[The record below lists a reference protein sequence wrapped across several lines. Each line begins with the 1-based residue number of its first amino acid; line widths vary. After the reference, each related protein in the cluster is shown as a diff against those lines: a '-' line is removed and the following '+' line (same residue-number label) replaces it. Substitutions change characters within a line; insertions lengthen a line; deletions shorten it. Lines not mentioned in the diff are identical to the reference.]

1 MSTESIVGKKVF
13 CKRNGA
19 TGVVTI
25 KDGQTITID
34 INGEEKSY
42 THGTFNRWWTVIPEE
57 QNEITQPI
65 ITERP
70 ETEEVIEEI
79 ETEEKQKRKIY
90 PSGETGI
97 GVQLRDK
104 FVDLVKNLD
113 IDEVTIFH
121 NEQNH
126 TDVIKFK
133 GVNVFEC
140 SYASRRFNVLAHP
153 ESLSP
158 INRKKVTKMHPKEW
172 GWSLRAKFVFT
183 ELTQWPLMQS
193 IISDGLFYR
202 REVIERD

>member
-1 MSTESIVGKKVF
+1 MSTENIIGKKVF

-42 THGTFNRWWTVIPEE
+42 THATFNRWWVVVPEE
-57 QNEITQPI
+57 Q
-65 ITERP
+65 P
-70 ETEEVIEEI
+70 EGTVQQAVTEEPNIEEVE
-79 ETEEKQKRKIY
+79 ETTEKNKRTIY
-90 PSGETGI
+90 PSGDVGI

-104 FVDLVKNLD
+104 FVDLVKNLG

-121 NEQNH
+121 NDANH
-126 TDVIKFK
+126 TDIIKFK

-158 INRKKVTKMHPKEW
+158 INRKKVTKMHPKDW

>member
-1 MSTESIVGKKVF
+1 MSIEDVVGKKVF

-19 TGVVTI
+19 TGTVTI

-34 INGEEKSY
+34 INGEAKSY
-42 THGTFNRWWTVIPEE
+42 THATFNRWWTVVPEE
-57 QNEITQPI
+57 QEGEPVEIKV
-65 ITERP
+65 TEV
-70 ETEEVIEEI
+70 EEQVEEVLD
-79 ETEEKQKRKIY
+79 EKVKRTIY
-90 PSGETGI
+90 PSGGVGV

-104 FVDLVKNLD
+104 FMDLVRNLD

-121 NEQNH
+121 NEKNR
-126 TDVIKFK
+126 TDVVKFK

-140 SYASRRFNVLAHP
+140 SYASRRFNVLTHP
-153 ESLSP
+153 DSLSP

-202 REVIERD
+202 RETIAKD